1 MAPRILKT
9 SLYFFENFIF
19 IYIRPRNF
27 LAFYISPKIF
37 IFPPKEILGGSLLI
51 VSPMGQGKELQF
63 SSRAHDGRVNNILLY

>member
-1 MAPRILKT
+1 MAPRILK
-9 SLYFFENFIF
+9 
-19 IYIRPRNF
+19 PR
-27 LAFYISPKIF
+27 YISLKILYLFTLAPKIFWLF